1 MDDHLILCAHLKYK
15 GHEPK
20 FLFMGSQSEYVD
32 LDRYFHHFTEK
43 ELGDE
48 ELLAAYN
55 EHYGRNQSLSWADLL
70 ARKRVVV
77 LASAGSGKTEEMV
90 QMTKK
95 LVGDKKNA
103 FYVRLEE
110 LAGANFE
117 TLLKH
122 EDIELLKAWQ
132 ESASAEAWF
141 FLDSVDE
148 LKLTQRSL
156 ESALRNLSRALPQG
170 LDRSH
175 IIVSSRPTDWRVQTD
190 EATLRK
196 WIPVPDLQ
204 EVTEPSSDEVFR
216 QALSRKEHNE
226 RKRKSGSPLKQDQSI
241 TTVLLLPLS
250 DRHIRQFAHQ
260 RGVADADAFVREI
273 TRQNAWSFARRP
285 LDLIELITVW
295 LSKRKLG
302 TKQEQHEFN
311 LEVKLN
317 DKPDRA
323 DAGKLSGDQA
333 VDGAERMALAMA
345 LTRRRSIKPPEL
357 HVAVPSDEAVLDA
370 SRVLNHWPLDFTSA
384 LLRRAI
390 FDPATLGRVR
400 FHHQSIQEFL
410 AARRLRKLREMG
422 MSIRSM
428 FRLLFADKYGEKVV
442 IPSMTPIAAWL
453 SLWDADVFR
462 ELVSRSPESLIM
474 HGDPGSLSLEQR
486 RSLISTFVRRYGDGG
501 WRGFRLPADQLRRIA
516 SPELG
521 TLIKDSWGSKPE
533 NREVRELL
541 LDLIEMGPVPSGVGI
556 AFKTACDRNEEQHLR
571 IYATR
576 ALVACGALQRLKTIA
591 IQMLTK
597 PTLWPAKLI
606 SAVLPQLFPLVL
618 NEDELI
624 TLLERHESRG
634 LRGTSD
640 GYEWALRG
648 IVSEES
654 KAWDRF
660 SVRRRLTQLIKEGSK
675 PGASW
680 HEVQSRYRDYCSALA
695 MLCFAELEASRG
707 CPGDELLDSCAVA
720 YHLCGR
726 DVSDDPIKNLHSWFR
741 DRHEIRERTFWSEV
755 RLMDAVATAEDSW
768 DRFWNTMHH
777 SLCDSVKVTDKAW
790 VEAALF
796 KDDEPKKQEI
806 AVHAWIN
813 IWSIQGLKPREL
825 LAIRQRLSGRHNLIT
840 LLESRTKR
848 SKDSA
853 SMRRYEAQAKHH
865 QAKWDAEEKQR
876 MAGWEKWRH
885 ALMRAPEQSFSS
897 KRVLGTISDIFKWLS
912 AHESLSSSN
921 CVWNY
926 KALVNIFG
934 QAVAD
939 MAKEAFKQQWRTVRP
954 KLWTE
959 RIESERN
966 GTPYLWIYGLCGLM
980 AESESPGW
988 TVLLTPDEASLA
1000 ARYATVEINRF
1011 APFLKELAENRPA
1024 EVEQELGVALEAE
1037 LLRGGEY
1044 SHLSLLQNLTHADLV
1059 LKKLLSPRLETFIVQ
1074 QKDFAVKNDQNHWHH
1089 NLNQLLGI
1097 LTETCSTASAKKVG
1111 RVCLKQLMDG
1121 GTNPMPIL
1129 WLRGVFQ
1136 FTPDEAP
1143 EILIEWC
1150 KKRGS
1155 KSDSLPLQSIASLF
1169 GDHDGVGLPIKD
1181 PDLRARALGKLVRF
1195 AYRVVRPQDDVVHEG
1210 SFKPD
1215 TRDDAE
1221 RGRGFLLSALLETPG
1236 AIARQIITELSGE
1249 RAFNHFADR
1258 LRHLARERA
1267 AKDAEF
1273 EAWEVG
1279 QIEDLNQ
1286 KFDLPPKGRDAMHQV
1301 MMDRLEDL
1309 QHDLDHD
1316 DFSDRRTLQTISDE
1330 TEMQRCLAQ
1339 KLQAMSR
1346 GAYAIVREAEVADSK
1361 KPDIRLRSMSDGT
1374 KAAIEI
1380 KIADSSWSLLDLEQ
1394 ALNKQL
1400 VGQYL
1405 RHDSCRSGCLL
1416 LTFAG
1421 RKKRWMVAPGK
1432 AFNGAQLVEHLNKK
1446 ANKIETRS
1454 SGTIRVQVIGL
1465 WLNGFTTQARI
1476 GS

>member
-1 MDDHLILCAHLKYK
+1 
-15 GHEPK
+15 
-20 FLFMGSQSEYVD
+20 MGSQFEYVD
-32 LDRYFHHFTEK
+32 LGRHFHQFTEK

-48 ELLAAYN
+48 ELLAASN
-55 EHYGRNQSLSWADLL
+55 EHYGWSQSLSWADLL

-117 TLLKH
+117 ALLKH
-122 EDIELLKAWQ
+122 EDIELLKAWR
-132 ESASAEAWF
+132 ESASAQAWF

-156 ESALRNLSRALPQG
+156 ESALRSLSRALPQG
-170 LDRSH
+170 LGRAH
-175 IIVSSRPTDWRVQTD
+175 IIVSSRPTDWRVQID
-190 EATLRK
+190 EAKLRE
-196 WIPVPDLQ
+196 WIPVPVVK
-204 EVTEPSSDEVFR
+204 EVSERSSDEMFR
-216 QALSRKEHNE
+216 QALSRHEQKES
-226 RKRKSGSPLKQDQSI
+226 RKKSGASLEHDQSI

-250 DRHIRQFAHQ
+250 DRHIREFARQ
-260 RGVADADAFVREI
+260 RGVADADAFVQEI
-273 TRQNAWSFARRP
+273 TKQNAWSFARRP

-302 TKQEQHEFN
+302 TKQEQHGFN
-311 LEVKLN
+311 LEIKLN

-323 DAGKLSGDQA
+323 DAGKLSGVQA
-333 VDGAERMALAMA
+333 EDGAERLALAMA
-345 LTRRRSIKPPEL
+345 LTRRRSIKPPDL

-370 SRVLNHWPLDFTSA
+370 TRVLNHWPPDSTSA

-410 AARRLRKLREMG
+410 AARRLCKLKEKG
-422 MSIRSM
+422 MSVQSL
-428 FRLLFADKYGEKVV
+428 FRLLFADKYGERVV

-453 SLWDADVFR
+453 SLWDAAVFR

-474 HGDPGSLSLEQR
+474 HGDPGSLSLGQR
-486 RSLISTFVRRYGDGG
+486 RALISAFVRRYGDGG

-516 SPELG
+516 SPELSA
-521 TLIKDSWGSKPE
+521 LIKDSWGSKPE

-576 ALVACGALQRLKTIA
+576 ALVACGALQRLKTITT
-591 IQMLTK
+591 QMLTK

-606 SAVLPQLFPLVL
+606 SAVLPQIFPLVL

-634 LRGTSD
+634 LRGNSD

-660 SVRRRLTQLIKEGSK
+660 SVRRRLTQLIKEGCK

-695 MLCFAELEASRG
+695 MLCFAELEASAG
-707 CPGDELLDSCAVA
+707 FPGDELLDSCAVA

-726 DVSDDPIKNLHSWFR
+726 EVSDDPIKNLHSWFR

-755 RLMDAVATAEDSW
+755 SLMDAVATAEDSW

-777 SLCDSVKVTDKAW
+777 SLCDSVTEIDKAW

-806 AVHAWIN
+806 AVQAWIN
-813 IWSIQGLKPREL
+813 IWSIQGRKTREL
-825 LAIRQRLSGRHNLIT
+825 LAIRQRLSERHNLIT
-840 LLESRTKR
+840 LLESRTKK
-848 SKDSA
+848 SKDSK
-853 SMRRYEAQAKHH
+853 SMRRYAAQAKQQ

-885 ALMRAPEQSFSS
+885 ELMRSPEQHFAES
-897 KRVLGTISDIFKWLS
+897 RVLGTISNIFKWLNQNEAS
-912 AHESLSSSN
+912 SSSN
-921 CVWNY
+921 GVWNY
-926 KALVNIFG
+926 KSVVNIFG

-939 MAKEAFKQQWRTVRP
+939 MAKEAFKHQWRTVRP
-954 KLWTE
+954 ELWTE

-966 GTPYLWIYGLCGLM
+966 STPCIWIYGLCGLM

-988 TVLLTPDEASLA
+988 TVALTPDEARLA
-1000 ARYATVEINRF
+1000 ARYATVEMNQF
-1011 APFLKELAENRPA
+1011 APFLKELAENRPS
-1024 EVEQELGVALEAE
+1024 EVEQELGAALEAE

-1044 SHLSLLQNLTHADLV
+1044 SHLSALQNLTHADLV
-1059 LKKLLSPRLETFIVQ
+1059 LKKLLSPRLETFLVQ
-1074 QKDFAVKNDQNHWHH
+1074 QKAFSVKNDQNHWHH

-1097 LTETCSTASAKKVG
+1097 LSETCSTVSAKKIG
-1111 RVCLKQLMDG
+1111 RFCCKQLMAG

-1136 FTPDEAP
+1136 FTSDEAP

-1155 KSDSLPLQSIASLF
+1155 KSDSLPLQAIASLF

-1195 AYRVVRPQDDVVHEG
+1195 AYRIVRPQDDAVHEG
-1210 SFKPD
+1210 VYTPD
-1215 TRDDAE
+1215 ARDDAE

-1236 AIARQIITELSGE
+1236 AVARQIITQLSGE
-1249 RAFNHFADR
+1249 RAFSHFADR

-1286 KFDLPPKGRDAMHQV
+1286 QFDLPPTGRDAMHQV

-1316 DFSDRRTLQTISDE
+1316 DFSNRRTLQTISDE

-1346 GAYAIVREAEVADSK
+1346 GAYAIEREAEVADAK

-1380 KIADSSWSLLDLEQ
+1380 KIADNRWSLLDLEQ
-1394 ALNKQL
+1394 ALKKQL

-1405 RHDSCRSGCLL
+1405 RHESCRSGCLL

-1421 RKKRWMVAPGK
+1421 RKKKWMTASGK
-1432 AFNGAQLVEHLNKK
+1432 ALNAVQLVDHLNKV
-1446 ANKIETRS
+1446 ADSIEKRRS
-1454 SGTIRVQVIGL
+1454 GSIRVRVVGI
-1465 WLNGFTTQARI
+1465 WLNGSTTPLV
-1476 GS
+1476 GKW